1 MPKAKTVIIFKAPP
15 TPAQIAADFSDDQDD
30 KPLLFRPPLYRP
42 IEIPTEIFTTDMK
55 QQRFIVAVHEVGH
68 GLASMMVCRPTQALT
83 VTEMNGSVRGGANMT
98 DAHGEDSAIV
108 DLGGIAAEQLVVGSG
123 DCHAGASTDIKN
135 ARQSLRDDRV
145 PEHQIEVIMQNIH
158 RELITIFERD
168 WLPGIVYT
176 ATKLAQVG
184 VLEWDGFVELM
195 AQGQRRAFL
204 AGSLQKAANLLAT
217 HDTLH
222 KSIQRLRKA
231 GPSEFEAL
239 ASAVKSELLPQRRAL
254 RGGK

>member
-1 MPKAKTVIIFKAPP
+1 MPKPKTVVIVKLPP
-15 TPAQIAADFSDDQDD
+15 TAEQIAADFPDAQDD

-42 IEIPTEIFTTDMK
+42 IETPTDIFNTYMK

-108 DLGGIAAEQLVVGSG
+108 DLGGIAAEQLVIGSG
-123 DCHAGASTDIKN
+123 DCHAGASTDIEN

-145 PEHQIEVIMQNIH
+145 PEHQIEVILQSIH
-158 RELITIFERD
+158 RELITTFERD

-176 ATKLAQVG
+176 ATKLAQVD

-222 KSIQRLRKA
+222 KSIARLRKA
-231 GPSEFEAL
+231 APSEFEAL
-239 ASAVKSELLPQRRAL
+239 ASAVKSELRPQRRA
-254 RGGK
+254 GSK

>member
-1 MPKAKTVIIFKAPP
+1 MPKPKTVVVIKAPP
-15 TPAQIAADFSDDQDD
+15 TPAPIAADFPDAQGD
-30 KPLLFRPPLYRP
+30 KSLLFKPPLYRP
-42 IEIPTEIFTTDMK
+42 IETPAEIFNTYLK

-68 GLASMMVCRPTQALT
+68 GLASMMVCRPTQALS

-123 DCHAGASTDIKN
+123 DCHAGAVTDIKN

-168 WLPGIVYT
+168 WVPGIVYT

-184 VLEWDGFVELM
+184 VLEWSGFVELM

-204 AGSLQKAANLLAT
+204 AGSLQKAANLLGT

-222 KSIQRLRKA
+222 KSIQRLKKST
-231 GPSEFEAL
+231 PSAFDML
-239 ASAVKSELLPQRRAL
+239 ANDIKREVQPQRRAL
-254 RGGK
+254 RKAA